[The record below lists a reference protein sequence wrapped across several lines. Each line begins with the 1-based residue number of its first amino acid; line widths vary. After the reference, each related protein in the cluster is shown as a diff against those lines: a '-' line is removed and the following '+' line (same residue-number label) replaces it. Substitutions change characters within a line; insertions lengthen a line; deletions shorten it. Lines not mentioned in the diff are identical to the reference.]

1 MFTCGTCGRTFDVPQ
16 DVLDRYPGWVPK
28 QCLDCKNNGSSDQA
42 SERSASKA
50 TKASATKASA
60 TKARDLTTAEVL
72 ANYTDGPRTG
82 IFTDGATEGNPGPG
96 GWGAVH
102 VVDGEILDEAHG
114 SESHTTNNRME
125 LTAMIAGL
133 RMLPLESTTPVF
145 TDSQLVVNIIT
156 SWAEGWKAKGWQ
168 KKSSGPIANLELVKE
183 VYELSRQRRN
193 VPIRWIKAHSG
204 NLWNEYADALA
215 TAYRRSEF

>member
-1 MFTCGTCGRTFDVPQ
+1 MFTCGTCGRTFDVRQ

-28 QCLDCKNNGSSDQA
+28 QCLDCKNNRSSGQA
-42 SERSASKA
+42 GERSGAKP
-50 TKASATKASA
+50 SATKASV
-60 TKARDLTTAEVL
+60 TKSRDLTTAEVL
-72 ANYTDGPRTG
+72 ARYTDGPRTG

-114 SESHTTNNRME
+114 SESHTTNNKME

-133 RMLPLESTTPVF
+133 KMLPLDSTTPVF

-156 SWAEGWKAKGWQ
+156 IWAEGWKTKGWR

-183 VYELSRQRRN
+183 AYELSRQRPD